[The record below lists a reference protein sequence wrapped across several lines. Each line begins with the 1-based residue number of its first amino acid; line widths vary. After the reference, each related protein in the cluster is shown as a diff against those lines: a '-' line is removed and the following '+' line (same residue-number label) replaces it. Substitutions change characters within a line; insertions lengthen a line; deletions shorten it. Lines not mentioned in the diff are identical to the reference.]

1 MASKAEQ
8 RSNAMKVLR
17 NPEDH
22 SKAEIA
28 KAKKVI
34 ADYDAIQGGDM
45 AVAITVGVLPKSK
58 KKMLQKKQIEKMA
71 MGGMANNKKHMYLSN
86 GGSVTDNLKP
96 MPTGSKGKGIRN
108 LPDPV
113 QINMGF
119 DPNS

>member
-8 RSNAMKVLR
+8 RSDAMKVLR

-34 ADYDAIQGGDM
+34 ANYDAIQGGDM

-58 KKMLQKKQIEKMA
+58 KKMLQKKQKDKMA

-96 MPTGSKGKGIRN
+96 MPTGSKGKGVRS

-119 DPNS
+119 APNS

>member
-8 RSNAMKVLR
+8 RSDAMKVLR

-58 KKMLQKKQIEKMA
+58 KKMLQKKQKAKMA

-96 MPTGSKGKGIRN
+96 MPTGSKGKGVRS

>member
-17 NPEDH
+17 NPEDY

-58 KKMLQKKQIEKMA
+58 KKMLQKKQKDKMA

-96 MPTGSKGKGIRN
+96 CLQMKIKT
-108 LPDPV
+108 
-113 QINMGF
+113 
-119 DPNS
+119 

>member
-8 RSNAMKVLR
+8 RSDAMKVLR

-22 SKAEIA
+22 IKAEIA

-58 KKMLQKKQIEKMA
+58 KKMLQKTQKAKMY
-71 MGGMANNKKHMYLSN
+71 MGGMANNKKHMYLSE
-86 GGSVTDNLKP
+86 GALVTENLNPGLQALAKE
-96 MPTGSKGKGIRN
+96 R
-108 LPDPV
+108 PDV
-113 QINMGF
+113 VKKILKK
-119 DPNS
+119 S

>member
-1 MASKAEQ
+1 MLKQ
-8 RSNAMKVLR
+8 
-17 NPEDH
+17 
-22 SKAEIA
+22 
-28 KAKKVI
+28 KKVI

-58 KKMLQKKQIEKMA
+58 KKMLQKKQKEKMA

>member
-8 RSNAMKVLR
+8 RSDAMKVLR
-17 NPEDH
+17 NPEDY

-34 ADYDAIQGGDM
+34 DDYDAIQGGDM
-45 AVAITVGVLPKSK
+45 AVSITVGVLPKSK
-58 KKMLQKKQIEKMA
+58 KKMLQKKQKAKMA

-96 MPTGSKGKGIRN
+96 MPTGSKGKGVRN
-108 LPDPV
+108 LPDSV
-113 QINMGF
+113 QMKMGF